1 MTTKDTT
8 ATPLVVDVDWL
19 AAHKDDPGVVV
30 VDTTTFLT
38 LPEGDGYYDVESGR
52 EAYRKGHVPGA
63 VFADLLHDLADQN
76 APYQF
81 TALDSDTFARRVGA
95 LGIGNDAHVV
105 VYDQGQ
111 LMWATRLWWNLRFEG
126 FDDISVLEGGFPAWR
141 DAGLPVA
148 TGDET
153 REPRTFTAHRRPELR
168 ADVDR
173 VLAATEDERSLLVYV
188 LDPESFRGEKVTYA
202 RPGHIPTSK
211 NVPVMSLYRGPGQVA
226 STEQVE
232 QAFDGT
238 GALDGDKQVITYC
251 GGGIAA
257 TYSAFNL
264 ARLGRDDV
272 AVYDGSM
279 TEWSADPELPLETGG

>member
-8 ATPLVVDVDWL
+8 TPLVVDVEWL

-52 EAYRKGHVPGA
+52 EAYRRGHIPGA
-63 VFADLLHDLADQN
+63 VFADLLHDLADED
-76 APYQF
+76 APHQF
-81 TALDSDTFARRVGA
+81 TALDSDTFAQRIGA
-95 LGIGNDAHVV
+95 LGIGNGDHVV

-126 FDDISVLEGGFPAWR
+126 FDSISVLEGGFPAWR

-148 TGDET
+148 TGDES
-153 REPRTFTAHRRPELR
+153 REPTTFTARRRPELR

-202 RPGHIPTSK
+202 RPGHIPAST

-226 STEQVE
+226 TTEQVE
-232 QAFDGT
+232 QAFHGT
-238 GALDGDKQVITYC
+238 GALDRDKQVITYC

-279 TEWSADPELPLETGG
+279 TEWAANPELPLETGG